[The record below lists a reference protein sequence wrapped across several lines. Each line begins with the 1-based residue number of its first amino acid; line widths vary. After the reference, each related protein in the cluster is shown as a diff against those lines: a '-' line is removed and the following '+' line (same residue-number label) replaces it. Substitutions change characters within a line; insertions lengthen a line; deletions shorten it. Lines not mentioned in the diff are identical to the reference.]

1 MKVNHVASRWLWS
14 LLAVTPFLLGGFFEW
29 TSCLLSIILLILL
42 VRKLRQGKTLRIS
55 LSLSGAAMAAL
66 PLCCLLTAL
75 WAQDRGMAL
84 PGFFKFLPVGLFTLL
99 LLQEE
104 PEQRDAALEVLPWS
118 GAVMTLLCLPLS
130 YLPAMDSHLLVAGRQ
145 AGLFEYPNTYALFLL
160 LGLIMLAT
168 GSQRRWYHLALAA
181 VLLAGIFL
189 SGSRAVF
196 MLLVLTA
203 IAVAIFVKERSVRL
217 TTLVLLPTGIAAA
230 AAYVLVTGKADSI
243 GRFLTTSLHSS
254 TLLGRLL
261 YAQDAH
267 PVILWHPFGL
277 GYRSYTYMQGS
288 FQTGVYSVQ
297 TVHNDFL
304 QLMLDAG
311 WVPALMIAAAVIRSL
326 FRRDSTLRRRLLLA
340 VICLHG
346 LFDFSLQY
354 LAILLLFAAVLDY
367 DNCCEIKIKRA
378 DQRFLTAAAAVMAA
392 ASLYFGAV
400 NGAACLGNHRLS
412 VKLDPAYTDSL
423 VALMAEEPDIAV
435 ADEYAQ
441 RVLELDRYVALAY
454 RIRAMAAYSQGDMAN
469 MIQYQKSAIAC
480 APYDKTLYTDYL
492 QMLETGAALYAQAGD
507 TQSTAAC
514 REQMNAVPDMMEA
527 ALQNTSRLGWLIDD
541 KPDLTLP

>member
-1 MKVNHVASRWLWS
+1 
-14 LLAVTPFLLGGFFEW
+14 
-29 TSCLLSIILLILL
+29 
-42 VRKLRQGKTLRIS
+42 
-55 LSLSGAAMAAL
+55 
-66 PLCCLLTAL
+66 
-75 WAQDRGMAL
+75 MAL
-84 PGFFKFLPVGLFTLL
+84 PGFFKFLPVGLFVLL
-99 LLQEE
+99 FLQEE

-130 YLPAMDSHLLVAGRQ
+130 YLPVMEGHLLVAGRQ

-160 LGLIMLAT
+160 LGLIVLAT
-168 GSQRRWYHLALAA
+168 GTQRRWYHLVLAA

-196 MLLVLTA
+196 VLLVLTA
-203 IAVAIFVKERSVRL
+203 IAIAIFVKERSVRL
-217 TTLVLLPTGIAAA
+217 TTLVLPPAGIAAA
-230 AAYVLVTGKADSI
+230 VVYVLVTGKADSI

-261 YAQDAH
+261 YAQDAL
-267 PVILWHPFGL
+267 PVILRHPFGL

-311 WVPALMIAAAVIRSL
+311 WVPALLIAAAVVRRL
-326 FRRDSTLRRRLLLA
+326 FQRDNALRRRLLLA

-354 LAILLLFAAVLDY
+354 LAILLTFATVLDY
-367 DNCCEIKIKRA
+367 DNCREFKIKRA
-378 DQRFLTAAAAVMAA
+378 DQRFLTAVAAVLTA
-392 ASLYFGAV
+392 ASLYFGTV
-400 NGAACLGNHRLS
+400 TILYYVGSYSKAAA
-412 VKLDPAYTDSL
+412 LDPYYTDAL
-423 VALMAEEPDIAV
+423 VALAIRQGDTAA

-441 RVLELDRYVALAY
+441 RVLELDRYVAPAY
-454 RIRAMAAYSQGDMAN
+454 RIRAMVAYSQGDMAN

-492 QMLETGAALYAQAGD
+492 QMLETGAALYIQAGD
-507 TQSTAAC
+507 TQSAAVC
-514 REQMNAVPDMMEA
+514 REQINAVPDMMEA

>member
-1 MKVNHVASRWLWS
+1 MKVNHISSRWLGGILS
-14 LLAVTPFLLGGFFEW
+14 VTPFLLGGFFEW
-29 TSCLLSIILLILL
+29 ASCLLSILILVLL
-42 VRKLRQGKTLRIS
+42 VRKLRQGKTFRVS
-55 LSLSGAAMAAL
+55 LSLSGAAVAAL

-84 PGFFKFLPVGLFTLL
+84 PGFFKFLPVGLFALL
-99 LLQEE
+99 FLQEE

-130 YLPAMDSHLLVAGRQ
+130 YLPAMDGHLLVAGRQ

-160 LGLIMLAT
+160 LGLIVLAT
-168 GSQRRWYHLALAA
+168 GTQRNWYHLALAA

-196 MLLVLTA
+196 VLLVLTA
-203 IAVAIFVKERSVRL
+203 IAIAIFVKERSVRL
-217 TTLVLLPTGIAAA
+217 TMLILLPVGIAAA
-230 AAYVLVTGKADSI
+230 VVYVLVTGKADSI

-261 YAQDAH
+261 YAQDAL
-267 PVILWHPFGL
+267 PVILRHPFGL

-311 WVPALMIAAAVIRSL
+311 WVPALLIAAAVVRSL
-326 FRRDSTLRRRLLLA
+326 FRRDNALRRRLLLA

-354 LAILLLFAAVLDY
+354 LAILLTFATVLDY
-367 DNCCEIKIKRA
+367 DNCREIKIKRA
-378 DQRFLTAAAAVMAA
+378 DQRFLTAAAAALAA

-400 NGAACLGNHRLS
+400 NGAAYLGNHQLA

-423 VALMAEEPDIAV
+423 VALMAENPDIAV

-441 RVLELDRYVALAY
+441 RVLELDRYVAPAY

-469 MIQYQKSAIAC
+469 MIQHQKSAIAC

-492 QMLETGAALYAQAGD
+492 QMLGTGAALYTQAGD
-507 TQSTAAC
+507 AQSAAAC
-514 REQMNAVPDMMEA
+514 REQINAVPDMMET

>member
-1 MKVNHVASRWLWS
+1 MKVNHISSRWLGGI
-14 LLAVTPFLLGGFFEW
+14 LAIMPFLLGGFFEW
-29 TSCLLSIILLILL
+29 TSCLLSILLLILL
-42 VRKLRQGKTLRIS
+42 VRKLRQSKMLRVS

-66 PLCCLLTAL
+66 PLCYLLTAL
-75 WAQDRGMAL
+75 WAHDRGMAL
-84 PGFFKFLPVGLFTLL
+84 PGFFKFLPMGLFVLL
-99 LLQEE
+99 FLQEE

-118 GAVMTLLCLPLS
+118 GAVMMLLCLPLS
-130 YLPAMDSHLLVAGRQ
+130 YLPAMDGHLLVAGRQ

-160 LGLIMLAT
+160 LGVIVLAT
-168 GSQRRWYHLALAA
+168 GTQRNWYHLALAA

-196 MLLVLTA
+196 VLLVLTA
-203 IAVAIFVKERSVRL
+203 IAIAIFVKERSVRL
-217 TTLVLLPTGIAAA
+217 TTLILLPAGIMAAV
-230 AAYVLVTGKADSI
+230 AYVLVSGKAGSI

-261 YAQDAH
+261 YAQDAL
-267 PVILWHPFGL
+267 PVILRHPFGL

-311 WVPALMIAAAVIRSL
+311 WVPALLIAAAVVRSL
-326 FRRDSTLRRRLLLA
+326 FRRGNTLRRRLLQA

-354 LAILLLFAAVLDY
+354 LSILLIFAAVLDY
-367 DNCCEIKIKRA
+367 DNCREFKIKRA
-378 DQRFLTAAAAVMAA
+378 DQRFLTAVAAVLTA
-392 ASLYFGAV
+392 ASLYFGTV
-400 NGAACLGNHRLS
+400 TILYYVGSYSKAAA
-412 VKLDPAYTDSL
+412 LDPYYTDAL
-423 VALMAEEPDIAV
+423 VALAIRQGDTAA
-435 ADEYAQ
+435 ADDYAQ
-441 RVLELDRYVALAY
+441 RVLELNRYVAPAY

-480 APYDKTLYTDYL
+480 APYDKMLYTDYL
-492 QMLETGAALYAQAGD
+492 QMLETGETLYTQAGD
-507 TQSTAAC
+507 TQSAAVC
-514 REQMNAVPDMMEA
+514 REQINAVPGMMEA

>member
-1 MKVNHVASRWLWS
+1 M
-14 LLAVTPFLLGGFFEW
+14 TPFLLGGFFEW
-29 TSCLLSIILLILL
+29 TSCLISILLLILL
-42 VRKLRQGKTLRIS
+42 VRKLRQGKTLRVS

-84 PGFFKFLPVGLFTLL
+84 PGFFKFLPVGLFALL
-99 LLQEE
+99 FLQEE
-104 PEQRDAALEVLPWS
+104 PEQRDAALEVLPWF

-130 YLPAMDSHLLVAGRQ
+130 YLPAMDGHLLVAGRQ

-160 LGLIMLAT
+160 LGLIVLAT
-168 GSQRRWYHLALAA
+168 GTQRHWYHLALAA

-189 SGSRAVF
+189 SGSRAIFV
-196 MLLVLTA
+196 LLVLTA
-203 IAVAIFVKERSVRL
+203 IAIAIFVKERSVRL
-217 TTLVLLPTGIAAA
+217 TTLVLLPAGIAAA
-230 AAYVLVTGKADSI
+230 VVYVLVTGKADSI

-261 YAQDAH
+261 YAQDAL
-267 PVILWHPFGL
+267 PVILRHPFGL

-311 WVPALMIAAAVIRSL
+311 WVPALLIAAAVVRSL
-326 FRRDSTLRRRLLLA
+326 FRWSSTLRRRLLLA

-354 LAILLLFAAVLDY
+354 LAILLIFAAVLDY
-367 DNCCEIKIKRA
+367 DGCREIKIKRA
-378 DQRFLTAAAAVMAA
+378 DQRFLTAAAAFLAA

-400 NGAACLGNHRLS
+400 NGAAYLGNYQLA

-423 VALMAEEPDIAV
+423 VALMAEESDIAV
-435 ADEYAQ
+435 ADEYAR
-441 RVLELDRYVALAY
+441 RVLELDRYVAPAY

-492 QMLETGAALYAQAGD
+492 QMLETGAALYIQAGD
-507 TQSTAAC
+507 TQSAAVC
-514 REQMNAVPDMMEA
+514 REQINAVPDMMEA
-527 ALQNTSRLGWLIDD
+527 VLQNTSRLGWLIDD

>member
-196 MLLVLTA
+196 VLLVLTA

-261 YAQDAH
+261 YAQDAL

-527 ALQNTSRLGWLIDD
+527 SLQNTSRLGWLIDD

>member
-1 MKVNHVASRWLWS
+1 MKVNHISSRWLGGI
-14 LLAVTPFLLGGFFEW
+14 LAVMPFLLGGFFEW
-29 TSCLLSIILLILL
+29 TSCLLSILLLILL
-42 VRKLRQGKTLRIS
+42 VRKLRQSKMLRVS

-66 PLCCLLTAL
+66 PLCYLLTAL
-75 WAQDRGMAL
+75 WAHDRGMAL
-84 PGFFKFLPVGLFTLL
+84 PGFFKFLPMGLFVLL
-99 LLQEE
+99 FLQEE
-104 PEQRDAALEVLPWS
+104 PEQRDTALEVLPWS

-130 YLPAMDSHLLVAGRQ
+130 YLPAMDGHLLVDGRQ

-160 LGLIMLAT
+160 LGLVVLAT
-168 GSQRRWYHLALAA
+168 GTRLRWYHLALAA
-181 VLLAGIFL
+181 VLLVGIFL

-196 MLLVLTA
+196 VLLVLTA
-203 IAVAIFVKERSVRL
+203 IAIAIFVKERSVRL
-217 TTLVLLPTGIAAA
+217 TTLILLPAGIMAAVT
-230 AAYVLVTGKADSI
+230 YVLVTGKADSI

-261 YAQDAH
+261 YAQDAL
-267 PVILWHPFGL
+267 PVILRHPFGL

-297 TVHNDFL
+297 AVHNDFL

-311 WVPALMIAAAVIRSL
+311 WVPALLIAAAVVRRL
-326 FRRDSTLRRRLLLA
+326 FQRDNALRRRLLLA

-354 LAILLLFAAVLDY
+354 LAILLTFATVLDY
-367 DNCCEIKIKRA
+367 DNCREIKVKRA
-378 DQRFLTAAAAVMAA
+378 DQRFLTAAATVLAAV
-392 ASLYFGAV
+392 SLYFGAV
-400 NGAACLGNHRLS
+400 NGAAYLGNHRLA

-423 VALMAEEPDIAV
+423 VALMAENPDIAV

-441 RVLELDRYVALAY
+441 RVLELDRYVAPAY
-454 RIRAMAAYSQGDMAN
+454 RIRAMVAYSQGDMAN

-492 QMLETGAALYAQAGD
+492 QMLETGETLYTQAGD
-507 TQSTAAC
+507 AQSAAVC
-514 REQMNAVPDMMEA
+514 REQINAVPGMMEA

>member
-1 MKVNHVASRWLWS
+1 MKVNHISSRWLGGI
-14 LLAVTPFLLGGFFEW
+14 LAVMPFLLGGFFEW
-29 TSCLLSIILLILL
+29 TSCLISILLLILL
-42 VRKLRQGKTLRIS
+42 VRKLRQGKTLRVS
-55 LSLSGAAMAAL
+55 LSLSGAAMAAM

-84 PGFFKFLPVGLFTLL
+84 PGFFKFLPVGLFVLL
-99 LLQEE
+99 FLQEE

-130 YLPAMDSHLLVAGRQ
+130 YLPAMEGHLLVAGRQ

-160 LGLIMLAT
+160 LGLIVLAT
-168 GSQRRWYHLALAA
+168 GTQRRWYHLALAA

-196 MLLVLTA
+196 VLLVLTA
-203 IAVAIFVKERSVRL
+203 VAITIFVKERSVRL
-217 TTLVLLPTGIAAA
+217 TTLILLPAGIAAA
-230 AAYVLVTGKADSI
+230 VTYVLATGKADSI

-261 YAQDAH
+261 YAQDAL
-267 PVILWHPFGL
+267 PVILRHPFGL

-311 WVPALMIAAAVIRSL
+311 WAPALLIAAAVVRSL
-326 FRRDSTLRRRLLLA
+326 LRRGSTLRLRLLLA

-354 LAILLLFAAVLDY
+354 LSIFLIFAAVLDY
-367 DNCCEIKIKRA
+367 DNCREIKIKRA
-378 DQRFLTAAAAVMAA
+378 DQRFLTATAAVLAA

-400 NGAACLGNHRLS
+400 NGAAYLGNHRLA

-423 VALMAEEPDIAV
+423 VALMAEEPNIAV

-441 RVLELDRYVALAY
+441 RVLELDRYVAPAY
-454 RIRAMAAYSQGDMAN
+454 RIRAMAAYSQGDMTN
-469 MIQYQKSAIAC
+469 MIQHQKSAIAC

-492 QMLETGAALYAQAGD
+492 QMLENGAALYAQAGD
-507 TQSTAAC
+507 TQSAAVC
-514 REQMNAVPDMMEA
+514 REQINAVPDMMEA
-527 ALQNTSRLGWLIDD
+527 ALQKTSRLGWLIDD
-541 KPDLTLP
+541 KPNLTLP

>member
-1 MKVNHVASRWLWS
+1 MKVNNVSSRWLGGI
-14 LLAVTPFLLGGFFEW
+14 LAVMPFLLGGFFEW
-29 TSCLLSIILLILL
+29 TSCLLSILLLILL
-42 VRKLRQGKTLRIS
+42 VRKLRQSKMLRVS

-66 PLCCLLTAL
+66 PLCYLLTTL

-84 PGFFKFLPVGLFTLL
+84 PGFFKFLPVGLFVLL
-99 LLQEE
+99 FLQEE

-130 YLPAMDSHLLVAGRQ
+130 YLPAMDGHLLVAGRQ

-160 LGLIMLAT
+160 LGLIVLAT
-168 GSQRRWYHLALAA
+168 GTQRRWYHLALAA
-181 VLLAGIFL
+181 VLLAGIFF

-196 MLLVLTA
+196 VLLVLTA
-203 IAVAIFVKERSVRL
+203 IAIAIFVKERSVRL
-217 TTLVLLPTGIAAA
+217 TTLILLPAGIVVAV
-230 AAYVLVTGKADSI
+230 AYVLVTGKADSI

-261 YAQDAH
+261 YAQDAL
-267 PVILWHPFGL
+267 PVILRHPFGL

-297 TVHNDFL
+297 TVHSDFL

-311 WVPALMIAAAVIRSL
+311 WVPALLIAAAVVRSL
-326 FRRDSTLRRRLLLA
+326 FRRDNTLRRRLLLA

-354 LAILLLFAAVLDY
+354 LAILLIFTAALDY
-367 DNCCEIKIKRA
+367 DNCREIKIKRA
-378 DQRFLTAAAAVMAA
+378 DRRFLTVAAAILAIG
-392 ASLYFGAV
+392 SLYFGAV
-400 NGAACLGNHRLS
+400 AMLYYVGSYDKAAA
-412 VKLDPAYTDSL
+412 LDPYYTDAL
-423 VALMAEEPDIAV
+423 VALTIRQEDTEA

-441 RVLELDRYVALAY
+441 RVLELNRYVAPAY

-492 QMLETGAALYAQAGD
+492 QMLKNGAALYAQAGD
-507 TQSTAAC
+507 TQSAAVC
-514 REQMNAVPDMMEA
+514 REQINAVPDMMEA
-527 ALQNTSRLGWLIDD
+527 ALQNTSRLGLMIDD

>member
-1 MKVNHVASRWLWS
+1 MKVNHMSSRWLGGI
-14 LLAVTPFLLGGFFEW
+14 LAIMPFLLGGFFEW
-29 TSCLLSIILLILL
+29 TSCLLSILLLILL
-42 VRKLRQGKTLRIS
+42 VRKLRQSKMLRVS

-66 PLCCLLTAL
+66 PLCYLLTAL
-75 WAQDRGMAL
+75 WAHDRGMVL
-84 PGFFKFLPVGLFTLL
+84 PGFFKFLPMGLFVLL
-99 LLQEE
+99 FLQEE

-118 GAVMTLLCLPLS
+118 GAVMMLLCLPLS
-130 YLPAMDSHLLVAGRQ
+130 YLPAMDGHLLVAGRQ

-160 LGLIMLAT
+160 LGVIVLAT
-168 GSQRRWYHLALAA
+168 GTQRNWYHLALAA

-196 MLLVLTA
+196 VLLVLTA
-203 IAVAIFVKERSVRL
+203 IAIAIFVKERSVRL
-217 TTLVLLPTGIAAA
+217 TTLILFPAGIMAAV
-230 AAYVLVTGKADSI
+230 AYVLVSGKAGSI

-261 YAQDAH
+261 YAQDAL
-267 PVILWHPFGL
+267 PVILRHPFGL

-304 QLMLDAG
+304 QLLLDAG
-311 WVPALMIAAAVIRSL
+311 WVPALLIATAVVRSL
-326 FRRDSTLRRRLLLA
+326 FRRDNALRRRLLLA

-354 LAILLLFAAVLDY
+354 LAILLIFAAVLDY
-367 DNCCEIKIKRA
+367 DNCREIKVKRA
-378 DQRFLTAAAAVMAA
+378 DQRFLTAAATVLAAV
-392 ASLYFGAV
+392 SLYFGAV
-400 NGAACLGNHRLS
+400 NGAAYLGNPRLA

-423 VALMAEEPDIAV
+423 VALMAENPDIAV

-441 RVLELDRYVALAY
+441 RVLELDRYVAPAY
-454 RIRAMAAYSQGDMAN
+454 RIRAMVAYSQGDMAN

-492 QMLETGAALYAQAGD
+492 QMLETGETLYTQAGD
-507 TQSTAAC
+507 TQSAAVC
-514 REQMNAVPDMMEA
+514 REQINAVPGMMEA
-527 ALQNTSRLGWLIDD
+527 VLQNTSRLGWLIDD

>member
-1 MKVNHVASRWLWS
+1 MKVNHISSRWLGGI
-14 LLAVTPFLLGGFFEW
+14 LAVTPFLLGGFFEW
-29 TSCLLSIILLILL
+29 TSCLISILLLVLL
-42 VRKLRQGKTLRIS
+42 VQKLRQSKTLRVS
-55 LSLSGAAMAAL
+55 LSLSGTAMVAL
-66 PLCCLLTAL
+66 PMCYLLTAL

-84 PGFFKFLPVGLFTLL
+84 PGFFKFLPVGLFVLL
-99 LLQEE
+99 LLQEV
-104 PEQRDAALEVLPWS
+104 PEQRDTALEILPWS
-118 GAVMTLLCLPLS
+118 GVVMALLCLPLS
-130 YLPAMDSHLLVAGRQ
+130 YLPAMDGHLLVAGRQ

-160 LGLIMLAT
+160 LGLIVLAT
-168 GSQRRWYHLALAA
+168 GTQRRWYHLVLAA

-196 MLLVLTA
+196 VLLVLTA
-203 IAVAIFVKERSVRL
+203 IAIAIFVKERSVRL
-217 TTLVLLPTGIAAA
+217 TTLILLPAEIAAA
-230 AAYVLVTGKADSI
+230 VTYVLATGKADSI

-261 YAQDAH
+261 YAQDAL
-267 PVILWHPFGL
+267 PVILRHPFGL

-311 WVPALMIAAAVIRSL
+311 WVPALLIAAAVVRSL
-326 FRRDSTLRRRLLLA
+326 FRRGSTLRRRLLLA

-354 LAILLLFAAVLDY
+354 LAILLTFATVLDY
-367 DNCCEIKIKRA
+367 DNCREIKVKRA
-378 DQRFLTAAAAVMAA
+378 DQRFLTAAAAVLAA
-392 ASLYFGAV
+392 ASLYFGMV
-400 NGAACLGNHRLS
+400 NGAAYLGNHQLT

-423 VALMAEEPDIAV
+423 VALMAVEPDIAV

-441 RVLELDRYVALAY
+441 RVLELDRYVAPAY

-492 QMLETGAALYAQAGD
+492 QMLETGETLYTQAGD
-507 TQSTAAC
+507 AQSAAVC
-514 REQMNAVPDMMEA
+514 REQINAVPDMMEA
-527 ALQNTSRLGWLIDD
+527 VLQNTSRLGWLIDD

>member
-1 MKVNHVASRWLWS
+1 MKVNHISSRWLGGI
-14 LLAVTPFLLGGFFEW
+14 LAVTPFLLGGFFEW
-29 TSCLLSIILLILL
+29 TSCLISILLLILL
-42 VRKLRQGKTLRIS
+42 VRKLRQGKTLRVS

-84 PGFFKFLPVGLFTLL
+84 PGFFKFLPVGLFALL
-99 LLQEE
+99 FLQEE
-104 PEQRDAALEVLPWS
+104 PEQRDAALEVLPWF

-130 YLPAMDSHLLVAGRQ
+130 YLPAMDGHLLVAGRQ

-160 LGLIMLAT
+160 LGLIVLAT
-168 GSQRRWYHLALAA
+168 GTQRHWYHLALAA

-189 SGSRAVF
+189 SGSRAIFV
-196 MLLVLTA
+196 LLVLTA
-203 IAVAIFVKERSVRL
+203 IAIAIFVKERSVRL
-217 TTLVLLPTGIAAA
+217 TTLVLLPAGIAAA
-230 AAYVLVTGKADSI
+230 VVYVLVTGKADSI

-261 YAQDAH
+261 YAQDAL
-267 PVILWHPFGL
+267 PVILRHPFGL

-311 WVPALMIAAAVIRSL
+311 WVPALLIAAAVVRSL
-326 FRRDSTLRRRLLLA
+326 FRWSSTLRRRLLLA

-354 LAILLLFAAVLDY
+354 LAILLIFAAVLDY
-367 DNCCEIKIKRA
+367 DGCREIKIKRA
-378 DQRFLTAAAAVMAA
+378 DQRFLTAAAAFLAA

-400 NGAACLGNHRLS
+400 NGAAYLGNYQLA

-423 VALMAEEPDIAV
+423 VALMAEESDIAV
-435 ADEYAQ
+435 ADEYAR
-441 RVLELDRYVALAY
+441 RVLELDRYVAPAY

-492 QMLETGAALYAQAGD
+492 QMLETGAALYIQAGD
-507 TQSTAAC
+507 TQSAAVC
-514 REQMNAVPDMMEA
+514 REQINAVPDMMEA
-527 ALQNTSRLGWLIDD
+527 VLQNTSRLGWLIDD

>member
-1 MKVNHVASRWLWS
+1 MKVKHISYQWLGVIM
-14 LLAVTPFLLGGFFEW
+14 AVTPFLLGGFFEW
-29 TSCLLSIILLILL
+29 TSCLISITLL
-42 VRKLRQGKTLRIS
+42 VLLVWKLRQGKTICIS
-55 LSLSGAAMAAL
+55 FGLSGAAMATL
-66 PLCCLLTAL
+66 PLCYLLTVL

-99 LLQEE
+99 LLQEGS
-104 PEQRDAALEVLPWS
+104 EQRDAALEVLPWS

-130 YLPAMDSHLLVAGRQ
+130 CLPVMDGHLLVAGRQ

-160 LGLIMLAT
+160 LGLIVLAT
-168 GSQRRWYHLALAA
+168 GRQRRWYHLVLAA
-181 VLLAGIFL
+181 VLLLGVFL

-196 MLLVLTA
+196 ALLVLTA
-203 IAVAIFVKERSVRL
+203 IVVVVFVKERPVRL
-217 TTLVLLPTGIAAA
+217 TTLILFPVGIAAA
-230 AAYVLVTGKADSI
+230 VVYVLITGKADSV

-261 YAQDAH
+261 YVQDAL
-267 PVILWHPFGL
+267 PIILRHPFGL

-311 WVPALMIAAAVIRSL
+311 WVPALLVAVAVFRSL
-326 FRRDSTLRRRLLLA
+326 FQRGNTLRRRLLLA
-340 VICLHG
+340 AICLHG

-354 LAILLLFAAVLDY
+354 LAILLIFTAVLDY
-367 DNCCEIKIKRA
+367 DSCKEIKIKHA
-378 DQRFLTAAAAVMAA
+378 DQRFLTAAAAVLVAA
-392 ASLYFGAV
+392 VLYFGVV
-400 NGAACLGNHRLS
+400 NGTAYLGNHQLA
-412 VKLDPAYTDSL
+412 VNLDPAYTDSL

-441 RVLELDRYVALAY
+441 RVLELDRYVAPAY
-454 RIRAMAAYSQGDMAN
+454 RIRAMAAYSQGDMAS
-469 MIQYQKSAIAC
+469 MIQHQKSAIAC

-492 QMLETGAALYAQAGD
+492 QMLETGEALYTQAGD
-507 TQSTAAC
+507 AQSAAVC

-527 ALQNTSRLGWLIDD
+527 ALQKTSRLGWLIDD

>member
-1 MKVNHVASRWLWS
+1 MKVNHISSRWLGGI
-14 LLAVTPFLLGGFFEW
+14 LAVTPFLLGGFFEW
-29 TSCLLSIILLILL
+29 TSCLISILLLILL
-42 VRKLRQGKTLRIS
+42 VRKLRQGKTLRVS

-66 PLCCLLTAL
+66 PLCYLLTAL

-84 PGFFKFLPVGLFTLL
+84 PSFFKFLPVGLFVLL
-99 LLQEE
+99 FLQEE
-104 PEQRDAALEVLPWS
+104 PEQRDAALEILPWS

-130 YLPAMDSHLLVAGRQ
+130 YLPAMDGHLLVAGRQ

-160 LGLIMLAT
+160 LGLIVLAT
-168 GSQRRWYHLALAA
+168 GTQRRCYHLALAA

-196 MLLVLTA
+196 VLLVLTA
-203 IAVAIFVKERSVRL
+203 IAIAIFVKERSVRL
-217 TTLVLLPTGIAAA
+217 TTLILLPAGIAAA
-230 AAYVLVTGKADSI
+230 VTYVLVTGKADSI
-243 GRFLTTSLHSS
+243 GRFLATSLHSS

-261 YAQDAH
+261 YAQDAL
-267 PVILWHPFGL
+267 PVILRHPFGL

-311 WVPALMIAAAVIRSL
+311 WVPALLIAAAVVRSL
-326 FRRDSTLRRRLLLA
+326 FRRENTLRRRLLLA

-354 LAILLLFAAVLDY
+354 LAILLIFAAVLDY
-367 DNCCEIKIKRA
+367 DNCRELKVKRA
-378 DQRFLTAAAAVMAA
+378 DQRFLTATAAVLAA

-400 NGAACLGNHRLS
+400 NGAAYWGNHRLA
-412 VKLDPAYTDSL
+412 VKLDPTYTDSL

-441 RVLELDRYVALAY
+441 QVLELDRYVAPAY

-492 QMLETGAALYAQAGD
+492 QMLERGERLYTQAGD
-507 TQSTAAC
+507 TQSAAVC
-514 REQMNAVPDMMEA
+514 REQMNAVPGMMEA
-527 ALQNTSRLGWLIDD
+527 ALQNTSSLGWLIDD

>member
-1 MKVNHVASRWLWS
+1 MKVNHISSRWLGGI
-14 LLAVTPFLLGGFFEW
+14 LAVMPFLLGGFFEW
-29 TSCLLSIILLILL
+29 TSCLLSILLLILL
-42 VRKLRQGKTLRIS
+42 VRKLRQSKMLRVS

-66 PLCCLLTAL
+66 PLCYLLTAL

-84 PGFFKFLPVGLFTLL
+84 PGFFKFLPMGLFVLL
-99 LLQEE
+99 FLQEE

-118 GAVMTLLCLPLS
+118 GAVMMLLCLPLS
-130 YLPAMDSHLLVAGRQ
+130 YLPAMDGHLLVAGRQ

-160 LGLIMLAT
+160 LGLIVLAT
-168 GSQRRWYHLALAA
+168 GTQRRWYHLALAA

-196 MLLVLTA
+196 VLLVLTA
-203 IAVAIFVKERSVRL
+203 IAVAIFVKERSVWL
-217 TTLVLLPTGIAAA
+217 TTLILLPAGIAAA
-230 AAYVLVTGKADSI
+230 VTYVLVTGKADSI

-261 YAQDAH
+261 YAQDAL
-267 PVILWHPFGL
+267 PVILRHPFGL

-304 QLMLDAG
+304 QLLLDAG
-311 WVPALMIAAAVIRSL
+311 WVPALLIAAAVVCSL
-326 FRRDSTLRRRLLLA
+326 FRRGSTLRRQLLLA

-354 LAILLLFAAVLDY
+354 LAILLIFAAVLDY
-367 DNCCEIKIKRA
+367 DNCREIKIKRA
-378 DQRFLTAAAAVMAA
+378 DQRFLTAAAAALAA

-400 NGAACLGNHRLS
+400 NGAAYLGNHRLA

-423 VALMAEEPDIAV
+423 VALMAENPDIAV

-441 RVLELDRYVALAY
+441 RVLELDRYVAPAY
-454 RIRAMAAYSQGDMAN
+454 RIRAMVAYSQGDMAN

-480 APYDKTLYTDYL
+480 APYGKTLYTDYL
-492 QMLETGAALYAQAGD
+492 QMLETGAALYIQAGD
-507 TQSTAAC
+507 TQSAAVC
-514 REQMNAVPDMMEA
+514 REQINAVPGMMEA
-527 ALQNTSRLGWLIDD
+527 ALQNTSRLGWLIDN